1 MSDAA
6 AFVRVAFP
14 IPVNTT
20 YWYRNAK
27 DDKEK
32 HDKEKHDKGK
42 AAHVGFRVSAE
53 LGRRSLVGYVVEE
66 SGTCPVDAEKVKPI
80 GRTVDSSSLFGP
92 TTLDVA
98 RWLSSMYFC
107 SLGEALGTMLPSGR
121 RESPQPSTEIED
133 FEIEDHALVL
143 SGEQAKA
150 LDLIMSEPAGTTYL
164 YGRTGTGKTEVF
176 LQAAER
182 TLAEGRSV
190 IYLVPEI
197 ALTGQVVRAAR
208 KRFGAACAV
217 IHSRL
222 TPSEKLAEW
231 RRIQSGEARMVIG
244 ARSAVFAPTASLG
257 LIVIDEEHEGS
268 YKAGNAPRYH
278 ARQAGMFRAAHE
290 KARLV
295 LGSATPSVEAWQ
307 SCKTGAMR
315 FATLSERLGGGA
327 FPSVELV
334 DMRAESS
341 AISPRLAQVLRET
354 KAAGRQ
360 SILFLNRRG
369 FSHFF
374 SCNTCGAELLCK
386 HCSVPLTYHKEQNQL
401 VCHYCGYRTAPPVAC
416 PECGSLDVGWKGFGT
431 ERVEEEL
438 FTQFPDWRI
447 ARMDADTVGKRGSL
461 EKILADFR
469 AGQYDILLGT
479 QMVAKGLNFPGVQ
492 TVGVIMA
499 DAGLNLPDFR
509 ASERVFSLLVQVS
522 GRAGRADNQ
531 GRVLIQTFRP
541 DNPVIRLAAA
551 RDIESFYAR
560 ELEMRRDQDFP
571 PFSRMVRIVVRSRD
585 KAKAQDAARQLAH
598 LADSKG
604 LVGGGV
610 SPRGVE
616 LLGPA
621 ECALSMVASSYRF
634 QILLRARSLSLV
646 HATTTAL
653 LGAFKPPASVHVEVD
668 VDPVQ
673 LL

>member
-1 MSDAA
+1 MSEDA

-14 IPVNTT
+14 IPVNAT
-20 YWYRNAK
+20 YWYSNPK
-27 DDKEK
+27 DGGEKDNKEK
-32 HDKEKHDKGK
+32 HNRET

-53 LGRRSLVGYVVEE
+53 LGKRSLVGYVVEE
-66 SGTCPVDAEKVKPI
+66 SETCPVETEKVKPI

-92 TTLDVA
+92 TTLELA
-98 RWLSSMYFC
+98 KWLSSMYFC

-121 RESPQPSTEIED
+121 RESPQPSSEIED

-143 SGEQAKA
+143 SEEQNKA
-150 LDLIMSEPAGTTYL
+150 LELIMSEPAGTTYL

-197 ALTGQVVRAAR
+197 ALTGQVVRAAH

-231 RRIQSGEARMVIG
+231 RRIQRGEARMVIG
-244 ARSAVFAPTASLG
+244 ARSAVFAPTTNLG

-307 SCKTGAMR
+307 SCKVGAMR
-315 FATLSERLGGGA
+315 FATLSERQGGGA
-327 FPSVELV
+327 FPSVELI

-341 AISPRLAQVLRET
+341 AISPRLAEALRET

-401 VCHYCGYRTAPPVAC
+401 ICHYCGYRTAPPLAC

-438 FTQFPDWRI
+438 ATMFPDWRI

-469 AGQYDILLGT
+469 AGRYDVLLGT

-522 GRAGRADNQ
+522 GRAGRADDQ

-551 RDIESFYAR
+551 RDIESFYTR

-585 KAKAQDAARQLAH
+585 KAKAQDAVRQLAH
-598 LADSKG
+598 LAQSKG
-604 LVGGGV
+604 IVGDGG

-646 HATTTAL
+646 HAATAAL
-653 LGAFKPPASVHVEVD
+653 LGAFKPLSSVHVEVD